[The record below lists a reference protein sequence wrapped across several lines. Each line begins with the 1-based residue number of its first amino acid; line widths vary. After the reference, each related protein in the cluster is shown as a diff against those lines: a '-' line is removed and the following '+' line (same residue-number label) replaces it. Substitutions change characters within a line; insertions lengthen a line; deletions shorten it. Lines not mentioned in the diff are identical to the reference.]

1 MKKNTMSLKATI
13 NNIAKENKVSAQ
25 SVLQTYMLERL
36 LERISVSQ
44 YKDNFILKG
53 GMLISAMLGIDSR
66 TTMDIDTTIKGFE
79 LTEENVKK
87 IMEDVCKIDLH
98 DDITLKINRVEEIRE
113 NDDYNGYRLTFEAK
127 YMNNMPVIMKIDVTT
142 GDKITYREIEYSF
155 ELMLEN
161 RKINIWSYNVETV
174 LAEKFEAI
182 IKRGVLG
189 TRIRDFYDVHMLLK
203 TQIKNVDKKTLRV
216 AIMYTAEHRGSLDIM
231 KQWKEVV
238 EELKDDETMINQW
251 ERYKKNNFYAEGI
264 DYKDLID
271 SIIVIGEIWDGNF
284 EGGEVELD
292 NSKLCLV

>member
-292 NSKLCLV
+292 NNKLCLV